1 MRKANIG
8 RSNLDTDKRT
18 LFTKTAERVPIEATS
33 EHRGVLRSCVEDD
46 LKTEGKD
53 ARHTLLPSLEEER
66 IEQLDGVTF
75 RLTSSTGSQVAP
87 QPAFYCCTR
96 VGSQSR

>member
-1 MRKANIG
+1 M
-8 RSNLDTDKRT
+8 
-18 LFTKTAERVPIEATS
+18 
-33 EHRGVLRSCVEDD
+33 LRSCVEDD

-75 RLTSSTGSQVAP
+75 RLTSSTWSQVAP
-87 QPAFYCCTR
+87 QPAFYCYPGWLA
-96 VGSQSR
+96 VSVMNNKGVS